1 MWVLTS
7 LKQRFHPTWRLGLR
21 IEELN
26 ALPEDDVAEAL
37 RACVRIESWVHALT
51 TGRPYDDADQLLR
64 TARALADSWTPAEV
78 EGALADHPRIG
89 ERPSGSG
96 ATAVA
101 SAREQAGVDPADAE
115 LAEALRR
122 GNAAYE
128 QRFGRTYLVR
138 AKGRTGPELLAL
150 LEQRLGNEPDDEYQV
165 MIGEL
170 RDIALLR
177 VKDLVS

>member
-1 MWVLTS
+1 M
-7 LKQRFHPTWRLGLR
+7 R
-21 IEELN
+21 IDDFN
-26 ALPEDDVAEAL
+26 ALPDDQVAEAL
-37 RACVRIESWVHALT
+37 RACVRIESWVHALA

-64 TARALADSWTPAEV
+64 TARALAGSWTPAEV

-96 ATAVA
+96 AAAIA

-128 QRFGRTYLVR
+128 QRFGRTYLAR
-138 AKGRTGPELLAL
+138 AKGRTGQELLAL
-150 LEQRLGNEPDDEYQV
+150 LQERLGNDPQDEYEV
-165 MIGEL
+165 TIGEL
-170 RDIALLR
+170 RDITLLR
-177 VKDLVS
+177 VKDLLS